1 MYPSVSIIIPV
12 YNEIATLDQLIGRVR
27 SVPIEKEILL
37 IDDGS
42 TDGSRERIRELT
54 VDENTYA
61 FFHDVNRGKGASLRT
76 GFAAATGDVVVVQ
89 DADLEYNPEELD
101 KLLTPIESGQADV
114 VYGTRFV
121 GGDSHRVLYYWH
133 SLGNRFLTLLSNLFT
148 NLNLT
153 DIEVCYKAFRS
164 EVIHGLELREN
175 RFGFEPEID
184 AKISRYQKTDGKQLR
199 IFEVGI
205 SYAGRT
211 YQEGKKI
218 GWRDGVAAIW
228 CILKYNLWA
237 R

>member
-1 MYPSVSIIIPV
+1 MKVSVVVPI
-12 YNEIATLDQLIGRVR
+12 YNEVGTLGELVKRLQRLPGNL
-27 SVPIEKEILL
+27 EILL
-37 IDDGS
+37 VDDGS
-42 TDGSRERIRELT
+42 TDGSREQIKEFSSADNIQ
-54 VDENTYA
+54 V

-76 GFAAATGDVVVVQ
+76 GFSAATGDVIVVQ
-89 DADLEYNPEELD
+89 DADLEYDPQELD
-101 KLLTPIESGQADV
+101 KLLAPIELGQADV
-114 VYGTRFV
+114 VYGSRFV
-121 GGDSHRVLYYWH
+121 GGESHRVLYFWH

-175 RFGFEPEID
+175 RFGFEPEVT
-184 AKISRYQKTDGKQLR
+184 AKISRYQKTDGNRLR

-218 GWRDGVAAIW
+218 GWRDGVSTIW